1 MSSSRVMRTCRARA
15 AVSTAKVLMPGLQE
29 LLLMT
34 DDKSLDLPQFDGAKP
49 CHPGEGDLLQPE
61 LRQAPLTLDVDMW
74 RFGALVAVEEESVC
88 AYPNHSRHCDDLVS
102 SGRDCLVQDFLCVTE
117 MLIGPSTPF

>member
-34 DDKSLDLPQFDGAKP
+34 DDKSLDLPQLDGTKP
-49 CHPGEGDLLQPE
+49 CHPCQGDLLQPE
-61 LRQAPLTLDVDMW
+61 LRQAPLALHMNVR
-74 RFGALVAVEEESVC
+74 RFGALVAVKEESVC
-88 AYPNHSRHCDDLVS
+88 VYLDYSRHCDDPVRS
-102 SGRDCLVQDFLCVTE
+102 PVTRR
-117 MLIGPSTPF
+117 